1 MSHRY
6 LKLAQPTTELITSPA
21 RHQLLL
27 WSLTHRSD
35 TFYRIPRHL
44 GIALPTPPPPGPASP
59 QAPEP
64 LRTWPLCLPSIP
76 WPVLSGRPLSPFTRT
91 TGDNLLSLSYLQTLR
106 LLTHPPKSCLFT
118 EPLAHSLSPAPE
130 PSPTCPARAQH
141 TSPVKAQTVNTFGFA
156 GHVLLLSQTLD
167 SAVASQKQ
175 PEMGC
180 K

>member
-1 MSHRY
+1 MSHRH

-21 RHQLLL
+21 RHQLLP

-44 GIALPTPPPPGPASP
+44 GIALPTAPPPGPASP

-91 TGDNLLSLSYLQTLR
+91 TGNNLLSLSYL
-106 LLTHPPKSCLFT
+106 PPDSKASD
-118 EPLAHSLSPAPE
+118 APSKIT
-130 PSPTCPARAQH
+130 PVHRATCPQSQPSTRAKPHLSGQGSAH
-141 TSPVKAQTVNTFGFA
+141 FSCKGPDSKYFRFCWSCSASVTNTRLCRGLAEAA
-156 GHVLLLSQTLD
+156 GD
-167 SAVASQKQ
+167 G
-175 PEMGC
+175 M
-180 K
+180 